1 MVKNLRFLFYLLGT
15 SIKASASLRG
25 AFLLEMSLMLANNLV
40 FFSVWYI
47 FFQQFNS
54 VGGWHLQDMVVM
66 IIVGTGGYG
75 FMRVC
80 CGGIRDLSKKILSG
94 DLDPFMTQPKPLLMH
109 VAASRSWARGWGHI
123 LTSLLLIIGSR
134 ITDPLI
140 LTLLIISILCVFAIF
155 SSCAI
160 IAHSLAFWLG
170 PIENLSERYTD
181 SLFLFALYPT
191 NIYSG
196 MMEIVMFTLIP
207 AGLIGFLPVEIIRQF
222 SWPMFFA
229 LLGSAAF
236 FVSLAIFIFYSGL
249 KQYESGNQ
257 FGVR

>member
-1 MVKNLRFLFYLLGT
+1 MISNLRFYFHLLAT

-25 AFLLEMSLMLANNLV
+25 AFLLEVFLMLANNLV

-54 VGGWHLQDMVVM
+54 VGGWHLNDMVVM
-66 IIVGTGGYG
+66 ITVGTGGYG
-75 FMRVC
+75 LMRLC
-80 CGGIRDLSKKILSG
+80 FGGIRELSKKILSG
-94 DLDPFMTQPKPLLMH
+94 DLDPFMTQPKSLLLH
-109 VAASRSWARGWGHI
+109 VAGSRSWARGWGHVLTALLMI
-123 LTSLLLIIGSR
+123 IGGGLTSPSTLALIVIG
-134 ITDPLI
+134 
-140 LTLLIISILCVFAIF
+140 ILCVFAVF

-196 MMEIVMFTLIP
+196 FMQVVMFTAIP
-207 AGLIGFLPVEIIRQF
+207 AGVIGYLPVEMVRDF
-222 SWPMFFA
+222 SWHTLGA
-229 LLGSAAF
+229 LVGSTLI
-236 FVSLAIFIFYSGL
+236 FVALSIFTFYSGL

-257 FGVR
+257 FGIR